1 MKRCPACNRTYDDT
15 LSFCLDDGSR
25 LTIRIGGETTQPYS
39 PRRTDP
45 PITEVFPP
53 ASHGIGFQDIGA
65 SSKQLERPGTSSRKI
80 HGLAITSLVLG
91 LIPCTCVP
99 SILAIVFGH
108 IALSRI
114 ASSPDR
120 YRGRVMALWGTGL
133 GYFFTVCN
141 LIYGIVRGILATHQ

>member
-1 MKRCPACNRTYDDT
+1 MKRCPTCGRPYADNT
-15 LSFCLDDGSR
+15 LNFCLDDGSR
-25 LTIRIGGETTQPYS
+25 LTIRIGAEATEQYS
-39 PRRTDP
+39 PRYTDP

-53 ASHGIGFQDIGA
+53 ASHGIGFPDIGN
-65 SSKQLERPGTSSRKI
+65 SSKLERPGTSSRKI
-80 HGLAITSLVLG
+80 HRLAITSLVLG

-99 SILAIVFGH
+99 SILAIILGH

-141 LIYGIVRGILATHQ
+141 LIYGIIRGLTAPHQ